1 MVDIIDLGGDSMEIR
16 YDLKENARLSVEQI
30 REIES
35 ARDFPYTPD
44 EDSPEID
51 PEKNPE
57 LYKGFLKSLG
67 ERNRRLA
74 RQVL

>member
-1 MVDIIDLGGDSMEIR
+1 MEIR
-16 YDLKENARLSVEQI
+16 YDLKEDARLSEEQI
-30 REIES
+30 REIEF
-35 ARDFPYTPD
+35 ARNCAYIED

-57 LYKGFLKSLG
+57 LYEGFLRSLG
-67 ERNRRLA
+67 ERNRKLA

>member
-1 MVDIIDLGGDSMEIR
+1 MEIR
-16 YDLKENARLSVEQI
+16 YQLKEEAQLTEEQI
-30 REIES
+30 MEIEA
-35 ARDFPYTPD
+35 ARNCTYIED

-57 LYKGFLKSLG
+57 LYEGFLKNLG

-74 RQVL
+74 KQIV

>member
-1 MVDIIDLGGDSMEIR
+1 MEIR
-16 YDLKENARLSVEQI
+16 YQLKEEAQLTEDQI
-30 REIES
+30 KEIEV
-35 ARDFPYTPD
+35 ARNCAYIED

-57 LYKGFLKSLG
+57 LYEGFLKSLG

-74 RQVL
+74 KQIV

>member
-1 MVDIIDLGGDSMEIR
+1 MAGITDFGGDSMEIR
-16 YDLKENARLSVEQI
+16 YDLKEGARLSEEQI
-30 REIES
+30 KEIES
-35 ARDFPYTPD
+35 ARNCPYTPD

-57 LYKGFLKSLG
+57 LYEGFLKSLG
-67 ERNRRLA
+67 ERNRKLA